1 MASCQERIIIM
12 STTKTYNPYDNVQAV
27 VKNAAAILGYSHDDY
42 EAVLYP
48 ERELKVSIP
57 VRMDDGSVH
66 CFEGYRVQH
75 STSRGPA
82 KGGIRYHQN
91 VNIDEVKALAAW
103 MTFKCAVVNIPYGG
117 GKGGII
123 CNPSELSENELRNL
137 TRRFTAMIAP
147 IIGPDQDIPAPD
159 VGTNAGVMGWI
170 MDTYSMLK
178 GHCVPGVVT
187 GKPLELGGALG
198 RHEATGRGVMLTTLN
213 ILNALDIPVEGSTAV
228 IQGMGNVGS
237 ISAKLIHNAG
247 LKVIAVSDVSCG
259 IYNPEGL
266 NIPEIIEYLSAK
278 KGNLL
283 KDYSA
288 DGVSYITNEELLELK
303 TTVLVPAAL
312 ENQINAK
319 NAKKIQ
325 AQVIVEGANGPTTV
339 EADEILQK
347 RGIVLVPDILANAG
361 GVVVSYFEWVQN
373 IQSVSW
379 SEEYVNEHLKTIMD
393 QAFQAVWDI
402 AHEKDTTLRTG
413 AYLIAVK
420 RVVDAKNL
428 RGIWP

>member
-1 MASCQERIIIM
+1 M
-12 STTKTYNPYDNVQAV
+12 SQKYNPYENMLEV
-27 VKNAAAILGYSHDDY
+27 VSNAADILGYAPSDY
-42 EAVLYP
+42 EAIKYP
-48 ERELKVSIP
+48 ERELKVAIP
-57 VRMDDGSVH
+57 VRMDDGSVKV
-66 CFEGYRVQH
+66 FEGYRVQH

-91 VNIDEVKALAAW
+91 VDLDEVKALAAW

-117 GKGGII
+117 GKGGVI
-123 CNPSELSENELRNL
+123 CDPTKLSESELRGL

-159 VGTNAGVMGWI
+159 VGTNANVMGWI

-187 GKPLELGGALG
+187 GKPIELGGALG
-198 RHEATGRGVMLTTLN
+198 RNEATGRGVMITTLN
-213 ILNALDIPVEGSTAV
+213 TMKAAGLDTANATVA

-237 ISAKLIHNAG
+237 VSAKLLHEKG
-247 LKVIAVSDVSCG
+247 LKVVAVSDVSG
-259 IYNPEGL
+259 ALYHPDGL
-266 NIPEIIEYLSAK
+266 DIPDILAYLAEK

-283 KDYSA
+283 EGYDAKDAKRISNA
-288 DGVSYITNEELLELK
+288 ELLELDVD
-303 TTVLVPAAL
+303 VLIPAAL
-312 ENQINAK
+312 ENQINSSNADKIKAK
-319 NAKKIQ
+319 
-325 AQVIVEGANGPTTV
+325 IVVEAANGPTTID
-339 EADEILQK
+339 ADQVLDK
-347 RGIVLVPDILANAG
+347 RGIIVVPDILSNAG

-373 IQSVSW
+373 IQSISW
-379 SEEYVNEHLKTIMD
+379 SEDRVNEQLKEILD

-402 AHEKDTTLRTG
+402 AKKKDVSLRTG

-420 RVVDAKNL
+420 RVVEAKNL